1 MIEESDESEYESTDE
16 EDADEGAKTVAARC
30 RVDGDGLSTAT
41 VRSHDRNSFTIKAYD
56 ADGKRKREGGDA
68 FFVNIRS
75 GGVRLRAKVRD
86 HEDGSYTV
94 SYNPEVSGVYKIA
107 VSLLGESLPGSPFE
121 CVASTPTPSAELCS
135 LRGDAL
141 VRAVSRQQQTFE
153 VVFR

>member
-1 MIEESDESEYESTDE
+1 MAARRKKAVQEVVIEESDESEYESTDE

-86 HEDGSYTV
+86 HEDGSY
-94 SYNPEVSGVYKIA
+94 KIA
-107 VSLLGESLPGSPFE
+107 VSLLGESLPGSPFA
-121 CVASTPTPSAELCS
+121 CVAGTPTPSAELCS
-135 LRGDAL
+135 LSGDAL